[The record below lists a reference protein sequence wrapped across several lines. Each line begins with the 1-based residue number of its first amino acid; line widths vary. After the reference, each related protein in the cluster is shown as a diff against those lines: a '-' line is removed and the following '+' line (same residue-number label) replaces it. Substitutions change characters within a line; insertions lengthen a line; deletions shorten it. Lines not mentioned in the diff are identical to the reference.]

1 MAKEEKKAPKLRFNG
16 YTNDWERKKLGILI
30 TRVKSYPLSRSVEV
44 KKETDVK
51 YVHYG
56 DIHTNIADEID
67 KNNNLPF
74 INEIYKEYDE
84 LKLDDVI
91 VADASEDYKSIADA
105 AVIISNLPYTIIAGL
120 HTIALRPTSL
130 IKGYFL
136 YHIFKTENF
145 KRFGYKIGTGLKVF
159 GISYNNLAKY
169 KVYYP
174 QEIEEQEKIIGILS
188 NLTNSINLHERKC
201 EELALIKKALLQKL
215 FPKKDEIKP
224 EVRYKNFSD
233 AWEQRKLG
241 EVMDVGSVKRI
252 HQSDWKTEGVR
263 FLRAR
268 DIVSFSKNEK
278 PSDPLYIDNSKY
290 NEYSKISGKVQKGD
304 LLVTGV
310 GSIGVP
316 MLIKSDDPIYFK
328 DGNIIWFKNNNSLN
342 GNFFYYSFTSNKIQN
357 FIRKS
362 SGAGTVGTYTID
374 NGKKTPILIPKDI
387 DEQEK
392 VGKFLSRFDAL
403 ITLHQRKLEKL
414 KQLKKFLLQNMFI

>member
-1 MAKEEKKAPKLRFNG
+1 MFPTQFTGASF
-16 YTNDWERKKLGILI
+16 TWERKKLGILT
-30 TRVKSYPLSRSVEV
+30 TRVRSYSFSRSVEV
-44 KKETDVK
+44 KEETGVK

-56 DIHTNIADEID
+56 DIHTSVANEIG

-74 INEIYKEYDE
+74 INETYKESDE

-91 VADASEDYKSIADA
+91 VADASEDYKGIADA

-201 EELALIKKALLQKL
+201 EELTLIKKALLQKL
-215 FPKKDEIKP
+215 FPKKEEVRP

-241 EVMDVGSVKRI
+241 EVADVIDPHPSHRAPAEVKIGIPFIGISDVNEIGEINYSTVRVVDEDIYEEHHRRYDLSIPSLGIGRVASLGKVIRLRNDIGKYAISPTMSVLQPDTRIEINYLYSYMNSSQFQKQFSAKSNGSTR
-252 HQSDWKTEGVR
+252 QSVGIKD
-263 FLRAR
+263 LRTLV
-268 DIVSFSKNEK
+268 VSVPSSSNEQQKIGEYFSKFD
-278 PSDPLYIDNSKY
+278 S
-290 NEYSKISGKVQKGD
+290 
-304 LLVTGV
+304 
-310 GSIGVP
+310 
-316 MLIKSDDPIYFK
+316 LI
-328 DGNIIWFKNNNSLN
+328 
-342 GNFFYYSFTSNKIQN
+342 
-357 FIRKS
+357 
-362 SGAGTVGTYTID
+362 A
-374 NGKKTPILIPKDI
+374 
-387 DEQEK
+387 
-392 VGKFLSRFDAL
+392 
-403 ITLHQRKLEKL
+403 LHQRKLEKL